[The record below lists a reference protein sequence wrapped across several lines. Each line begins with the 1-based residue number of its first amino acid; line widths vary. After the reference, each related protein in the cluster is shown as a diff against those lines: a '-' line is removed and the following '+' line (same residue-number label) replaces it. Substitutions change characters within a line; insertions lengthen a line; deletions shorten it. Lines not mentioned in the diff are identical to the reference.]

1 MKTLDTLSYYNKNN
15 HLSNNT
21 NFISSKTYSSLY
33 LNNKNTNFPKGTNK
47 QNTSQNS
54 QSSLTP
60 KINAKPN
67 LKLNALSP
75 KSISI
80 NNYDT
85 YDKYKKEKNL
95 LTESNNIDIYNNVK
109 YRSISNIDSYNSNK
123 IIDDKSI
130 NSLSDENNENNNSSS
145 HLNYDYNIRTSFES
159 GLVLNKNNESL
170 DKIYILI
177 NDLKQENALLK
188 EKCDEYEKK
197 ENENL
202 LFKQRIAQ
210 LLDIKLIL
218 NENNTC
224 QKKYG
229 EEIINKIE
237 FILKRRKEIEIAVD
251 VR

>member
-1 MKTLDTLSYYNKNN
+1 MKNIDTSSYYNRNN
-15 HLSNNT
+15 QISNHT
-21 NFISSKTYSSLY
+21 NSISSKTYSSLY
-33 LNNKNTNFPKGTNK
+33 LNNKNTNFTKGTNK
-47 QNTSQNS
+47 QNTSQHS
-54 QSSLTP
+54 QSSSTP
-60 KINAKPN
+60 KISAKPN

-80 NNYDT
+80 NNHDIYN
-85 YDKYKKEKNL
+85 KYKKEENL
-95 LTESNNIDIYNNVK
+95 LTESKDIDMYNYVK
-109 YRSISNIDSYNSNK
+109 YNSIRNIDSYSNNK

-197 ENENL
+197 DNENI
-202 LFKQRIAQ
+202 LFKQRISK

-237 FILKRRKEIEIAVD
+237 FILKQRKELEIAVD